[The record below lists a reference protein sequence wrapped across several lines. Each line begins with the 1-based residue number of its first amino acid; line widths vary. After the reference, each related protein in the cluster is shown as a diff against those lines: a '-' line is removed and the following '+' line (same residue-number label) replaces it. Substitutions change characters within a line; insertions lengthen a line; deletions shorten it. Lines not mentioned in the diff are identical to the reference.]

1 MAHGG
6 AIDASL
12 GALFLINRKQFSLPI
27 VARLPRTMAR

>member
-12 GALFLINRKQFSLPI
+12 GALFVINRKQFSLPMA
-27 VARLPRTMAR
+27 ARLPRTMAR